1 MSEIPADLKYTAS
14 HEWVRQNEDGNL
26 VIGITDHA
34 QKALGDLVFVELPD
48 TGAELGAGDQCIVVE
63 SVKAASDVYCPVSG
77 TVVSVNEAL
86 DEAPELVNS
95 EPFGEGWLM
104 VLAPAD
110 ADDLNALLDA
120 DAYAQTL
127 EED

>member
-1 MSEIPADLKYTAS
+1 MSEIPAELKYTAS

-34 QKALGDLVFVELPD
+34 QAALGDLVFVELPD
-48 TGAELGAGDQCIVVE
+48 TGSELEVGDQCIVVE

-77 TVVSVNEAL
+77 TVVTVNEGL

-95 EPFGEGWLM
+95 EPFGKGWLM
-104 VLAPAD
+104 VVAPANTD
-110 ADDLNALLDA
+110 HLNNLLDA

-127 EED
+127 EEE

>member
-1 MSEIPADLKYTAS
+1 MSEIPAELKYTAS

-34 QKALGDLVFVELPD
+34 QAALGDLVFVELPD
-48 TGAELGAGDQCIVVE
+48 TGSELEAGDQCIVIE

-77 TVVSVNEAL
+77 TVVTVNEGL

-95 EPFGEGWLM
+95 EPFGKGWLL
-104 VLAPAD
+104 VIAPANAD
-110 ADDLNALLDA
+110 ALNNLLDA

-127 EED
+127 EEE

>member
-1 MSEIPADLKYTAS
+1 MSEIPAELKYTAS

-34 QKALGDLVFVELPD
+34 KAALGDLVFVELPD
-48 TGAELGAGDQCIVVE
+48 TGSELEVGDQCIVVE

-77 TVVSVNEAL
+77 TVVTVNEGL

-95 EPFGEGWLM
+95 EPFGKGWLM
-104 VLAPAD
+104 VVAPANTD
-110 ADDLNALLDA
+110 HLNNLLDA

-127 EED
+127 EEE

>member
-1 MSEIPADLKYTAS
+1 MSEIPAELKYTAS

-34 QKALGDLVFVELPD
+34 QAALGDLVFVELPD
-48 TGAELGAGDQCIVVE
+48 TGSELEVGDQCIVVE

-77 TVVSVNEAL
+77 TVVTINEGL

-95 EPFGEGWLM
+95 EPFGKGWLM
-104 VLAPAD
+104 VVAPAN
-110 ADDLNALLDA
+110 ADELNNLLDA

-127 EED
+127 EEE